1 MSKKR
6 KRRINGKRGGRIVG
20 LEQHIWREKSEQKKK
35 KKKKKYLWE
44 MRGETFP
51 ELGGGCLEMRGC
63 GHTAPGPASFYQLFF
78 SLQYWCNQTGHRKS
92 KGCSVGG
99 FCCFV
104 CVLDFFIP
112 HLLILSSKQPSSKLV
127 FLLVLP
133 HDVNSFHFYRFCG

>member
-20 LEQHIWREKSEQKKK
+20 LEQHRWREKSEQKKK
-35 KKKKKYLWE
+35 EEEEEKKDLWE

-92 KGCSVGG
+92 KGRSMGVGRG
-99 FCCFV
+99 GCCFV
-104 CVLDFFIP
+104 CVLDFFIL
-112 HLLILSSKQPSSKLV
+112 H
-127 FLLVLP
+127 
-133 HDVNSFHFYRFCG
+133 C